1 MSECTK
7 LYPDANTYTYSRACV
22 QDNLTKARSNIQ
34 RDITVTNATMSG
46 YAQNPLHQRDVH
58 SPRSP
63 RPRSSAVLALDVR
76 VCVFVCVMNCIRI
89 VVAMLISVAGEADVY
104 TRMATYTYQHIQ
116 HTYMHTYIHAR
127 TSLFSARL
135 WGRSS
140 GLSTRLQNRPLNM
153 QNRSQGQN

>member
-89 VVAMLISVAGEADVY
+89 VVAMLISVAREADVY
-104 TRMATYTYQHIQ
+104 TRMATYTYRHIQ
-116 HTYMHTYIHAR
+116 HTYMHAYIHTCIHTYTRAPVC
-127 TSLFSARL
+127 SAR
-135 WGRSS
+135 GCGGEAAASPPGS
-140 GLSTRLQNRPLNM
+140 KTGH
-153 QNRSQGQN
+153 